1 VAEAVA
7 DLRALCGATQL
18 REAAECVVQR
28 RQDVRLVVG
37 KMGGRARLHKRRRE
51 EWGEGDG

>member
-1 VAEAVA
+1 MAEAVA